1 VTVGIIGAGAMGRS
15 IARATAAVGME
26 VLLYDAQPDAAQ
38 EAVRKVGEGVAR
50 QVAKGRLTQD
60 EADRLVGKLQV
71 VSSVSELRD
80 CSLVI
85 EAVIE
90 DLAVKRVVFE
100 QVEKVVSPT
109 CVLATNTSS
118 LSIGAV
124 FRELGSPRRAV
135 GLHFF
140 NPAHVMKLVEVIP
153 GPYTDEDTLARAHEF
168 VAMLGKTAIE
178 AQDSPGFV
186 VNLAGRAYVTEALAI
201 VQEGTASPAQVD
213 RIMKHVAG
221 FPLGPLEL
229 MDMTGIDVNYPVT
242 QNLFEH
248 NFAEPRLR
256 STWLHRYNY
265 ESGLLGQKT
274 GRGFHDYSSGAS
286 SLADEPDI
294 GAPSDDGPPVW
305 LVPEHERRL
314 VDFCQQAGLRVLAE
328 DDDKSPILCA
338 PVGEDCAAVAAR
350 TQVDARRLVG
360 VDLAFGTTDL
370 VTLMAPPGV
379 HRGLVDVVAAVVG
392 QSRMV
397 EVIADSAGFV
407 AQRVIAAVA
416 NLGCDMAQ
424 RRVAAPRDIDVA
436 VELGLRYPRGPLALA
451 DTYGLGLIT
460 EILEGLHRTLK
471 DERYRT
477 SQWLRRRTLLGLS
490 IYEPDFAR

>member
-38 EAVRKVGEGVAR
+38 EAVRKVGEGIAR
-50 QVAKGRLTQD
+50 QVAKGRLTED
-60 EADRLVGKLQV
+60 EADRVLGKLQV

-90 DLAVKRVVFE
+90 DLTVKRAVFE

-124 FRELGSPRRAV
+124 FRELGSPQRAV

-140 NPAHVMKLVEVIP
+140 NPAHVMRLVEVVP
-153 GPYTDEDTLARAHEF
+153 GPYTDVDTLTRAHDF
-168 VAMLGKTAIE
+168 VTMLGKTAIE

-213 RIMKHVAG
+213 RIMKHAAG

-242 QNLFEH
+242 QNLFDH

-265 ESGLLGQKT
+265 DSGLLGQKT
-274 GRGFHDYSSGAS
+274 GRGFHDYSSGTSPQA
-286 SLADEPDI
+286 AEQDFGD
-294 GAPSDDGPPVW
+294 PSDDGTPVW
-305 LVPEHERRL
+305 LLPEHERELAELCRGT
-314 VDFCQQAGLRVLAE
+314 GLRMLAE
-328 DDDKSPILCA
+328 DDGASPILCA
-338 PVGEDCAAVAAR
+338 PVGEDCAAITAR
-350 TQVDARRLVG
+350 TPVDGRRLVG
-360 VDLAFGTTDL
+360 VDLAFGTADL

-379 HRGLVDVVAAVVG
+379 DRGLVDGVAAAL
-392 QSRMV
+392 SRSRRV

-416 NLGCDMAQ
+416 NLGCEMAQ
-424 RRVAAPRDIDVA
+424 RGVAAPRDIDLA

-451 DTYGLGLIT
+451 DTHGLGVIT
-460 EILEGLHRTLK
+460 QILEGLYRTTQ

-477 SQWLRRRTLLGLS
+477 SPWLRRRAQLGLS
-490 IYEPDFAR
+490 IYEPDFAH